1 MQFFFFFWII
11 RCNGVTLKEICI
23 VKWKYAPS
31 KVRVRLQIYAYR
43 LIRNIP
49 LWEGDRGECIFGI
62 FRSKAF
68 YLFIYFFF
76 FSIAYFIFGS
86 PKNNRSVLIIN
97 AVWVRGRSWHLQPSS
112 PPKQNISCTFC
123 FTVCRCSRSV
133 WQWLSANLL
142 KTPLLLFTMLSL
154 HPLPQTPS
162 LGFGAQTNCSLGPIW
177 NEI

>member
-1 MQFFFFFWII
+1 MLLCIFIII
-11 RCNGVTLKEICI
+11 RCSSVTLEELCF
-23 VKWKYAPS
+23 VKCKYVSS
-31 KVRVRLQIYAYR
+31 KLRVRFKNYAYR

-62 FRSKAF
+62 FKSKG
-68 YLFIYFFF
+68 FFF
-76 FSIAYFIFGS
+76 FSSTAYFIFGS
-86 PKNNRSVLIIN
+86 SKNNRSVLIIN
-97 AVWVRGRSWHLQPSS
+97 AVRVRGRSWHLQPSS

-123 FTVCRCSRSV
+123 FIVCCSGCSV

-162 LGFGAQTNCSLGPIW
+162 LGVGAQTNCSLGPIW